1 MQKLGDT
8 YIQFWNKIGRILR
21 LTY

>member
-8 YIQFWNKIGRILR
+8 ARCFNFA
-21 LTY
+21 